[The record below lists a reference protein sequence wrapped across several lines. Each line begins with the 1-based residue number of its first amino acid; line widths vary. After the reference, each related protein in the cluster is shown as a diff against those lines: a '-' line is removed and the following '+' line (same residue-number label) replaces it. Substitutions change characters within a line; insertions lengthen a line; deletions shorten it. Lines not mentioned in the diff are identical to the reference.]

1 MRPAWRRRTAR
12 MPLQNRVTP
21 HVEIVAVSARGL
33 FMGNRGVLHDSDR
46 RLGRRRWAVKYWLI
60 CRLAFRGRQRAV
72 MAPGRYTELFFL
84 DEATAIA
91 AGHRPCYDCR
101 RRDYEARSEEHT
113 SELQSLMRISYAVY
127 CLKKKKTNNHSTSAR

>member
-1 MRPAWRRRTAR
+1 MRPALRRRTAR

-21 HVEIVAVSARGL
+21 HGEIVAVSARGL

-72 MAPGRYTELFFL
+72 MAPGRCTELFFL
-84 DEATAIA
+84 EGRKSTRQKYSQEFDFRLPA
-91 AGHRPCYDCR
+91 
-101 RRDYEARSEEHT
+101 
-113 SELQSLMRISYAVY
+113 YA
-127 CLKKKKTNNHSTSAR
+127 